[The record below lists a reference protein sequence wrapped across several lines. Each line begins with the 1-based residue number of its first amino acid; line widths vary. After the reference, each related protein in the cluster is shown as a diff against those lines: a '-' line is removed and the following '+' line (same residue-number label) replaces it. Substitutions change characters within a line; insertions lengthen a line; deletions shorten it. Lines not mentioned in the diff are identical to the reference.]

1 MENQMIAAPTRVHP
15 LIAGAAVSV
24 ILVSLLGVAA
34 ITGLLPASHGN
45 AGPVNSGF
53 ASGSPVALSSSEAP
67 PVGTPGAARYMTQ
80 DGQVLE
86 VIPGT
91 QRVTPVK
98 QAKYVGTER
107 LDEPAPV
114 VRRHRPV
121 QQNHYVQNT
130 YSEPAPAYQQPAYVP
145 QQHPVQNYVS
155 DMHPVGTGIGAVAG
169 GLLGN
174 QVGGGNGKKLA
185 TVAGVL
191 LGGYAGNE
199 VAHNRSPLPW

>member
-1 MENQMIAAPTRVHP
+1 MENQSIAAPARVHP
-15 LIAGAAVSV
+15 LVAGAAVSV

-34 ITGLLPASHGN
+34 ITGVLPSSHSTVAPVASTSPASMQAVMQSSDVQPAATAN
-45 AGPVNSGF
+45 A
-53 ASGSPVALSSSEAP
+53 
-67 PVGTPGAARYMTQ
+67 TRYLTQ

-91 QRVTPVK
+91 QRVAPVN
-98 QAKYVGTER
+98 QARYVESEQYRAPAPVVHHRKPVRHYAQNTYT
-107 LDEPAPV
+107 EPAPV
-114 VRRHRPV
+114 
-121 QQNHYVQNT
+121 
-130 YSEPAPAYQQPAYVP
+130 SYQQPAYAAP
-145 QQHPVQNYVS
+145 QHPVVNYVN